1 MQSGEVLFAGMFDIE
16 NNVMVLY
23 YMYFGDVCIKVV
35 GQIELERVQ
44 KRNGSSY
51 ETVLV
56 HKNPLDFFFF
66 QNIRV
71 LCEKFLGASA
81 KL

>member
-1 MQSGEVLFAGMFDIE
+1 
-16 NNVMVLY
+16 
-23 YMYFGDVCIKVV
+23 
-35 GQIELERVQ
+35 
-44 KRNGSSY
+44 
-51 ETVLV
+51 LV

-81 KL
+81 KLWEETISFIMSVCPSEWNKSAST